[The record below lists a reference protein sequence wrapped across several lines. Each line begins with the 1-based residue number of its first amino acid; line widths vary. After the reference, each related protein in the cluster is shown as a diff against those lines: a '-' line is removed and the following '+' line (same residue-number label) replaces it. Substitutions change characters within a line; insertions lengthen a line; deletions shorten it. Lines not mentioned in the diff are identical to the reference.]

1 MLDSRHRCPF
11 SEAQVTPDCR
21 VAVILAQNNL
31 KYLIETDP
39 VPNAVIPIWAIV
51 GYAAPRPW
59 STAW

>member
-21 VAVILAQNNL
+21 VAVILAKNNL
-31 KYLIETDP
+31 KDLIETDP

-51 GYAAPRPW
+51 RL
-59 STAW
+59 

>member
-21 VAVILAQNNL
+21 VAVILAKNNL

-51 GYAAPRPW
+51 RL
-59 STAW
+59 